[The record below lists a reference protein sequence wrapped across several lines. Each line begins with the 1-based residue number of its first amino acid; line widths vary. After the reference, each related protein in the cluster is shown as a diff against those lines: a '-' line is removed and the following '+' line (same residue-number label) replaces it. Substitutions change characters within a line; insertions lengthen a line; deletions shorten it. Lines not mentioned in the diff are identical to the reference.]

1 MNQTDSDPD
10 YIYGGLSAGIIL
22 MYIML
27 MWLLRDEWR
36 MLTEKTIR
44 ATAGNWN
51 LACCKCV

>member
-44 ATAGNWN
+44 ATAG
-51 LACCKCV
+51 LSLIHI